1 MWTFIALCH
10 DLGYPLEKSQQ
21 ILDKTQKMMKEFIPN
36 PNIWNNFGFSGVQD
50 NINEYVIKFMSTKMV
65 CEKNKVETEANEE
78 NDNYK
83 KNQNFLNMIFNIHCT
98 IFIIKINLII

>member
-36 PNIWNNFGFSGVQD
+36 PNIWNNFGFNGIQD
-50 NINEYVIKFMSTKMV
+50 NINEYIIKFMSTKW
-65 CEKNKVETEANEE
+65 
-78 NDNYK
+78 
-83 KNQNFLNMIFNIHCT
+83 
-98 IFIIKINLII
+98 